1 MNKFRGLLG
10 SGLIGGGLGTVRGV
24 SGIQGGVSTANLQ
37 RALSE
42 KGLTSANLAAALA
55 NVPTAPA
62 PPAAPAQRAPTSAL
76 PKTGGGS

>member
-1 MNKFRGLLG
+1 MNKFRGVLG
-10 SGLIGGGLGTVRGV
+10 GGLIGGGLGTVRGV
-24 SGIQGGVSTANLQ
+24 SGIQGGVSTANLHE
-37 RALSE
+37 ALSQ

-62 PPAAPAQRAPTSAL
+62 PAAAPAEPAQTSAL

>member
-1 MNKFRGLLG
+1 MNKFR
-10 SGLIGGGLGTVRGV
+10 GLIGGGLGTVRGV
-24 SGIQGGVSTANLQ
+24 SGIQGGVSTANLHE
-37 RALSE
+37 ALSQ

-62 PPAAPAQRAPTSAL
+62 PAAPVQPAQTSPL